1 MVLPLHESPETTP
14 RRRVGRPS
22 KRILSMRLIVDRAL
36 EIVTDEGLDSLTMS
50 RLAGALEVT
59 PAALYNHVSSKD
71 EILREVQDRIMGQLD
86 LAGFDED
93 PWPVAL
99 RRWAVSYRNIMA
111 AQPDLIALIALM
123 PINGARATT
132 VMYERVATALSSY
145 GWPKE
150 SIVPTIV
157 ALESFVFGSAYDAL
171 APANIFELEADAD
184 APVFTAANRAQLE
197 AEPDRSAAEIA
208 FHTGLDALL
217 EGFTKRMGVPWPA
230 GLCHTSSSTEDE

>member
-1 MVLPLHESPETTP
+1 MVLPLHQSPETTP

-99 RRWAVSYRNIMA
+99 RRWAVSYRNTMA

-150 SIVPTIV
+150 SIVPTLSLIH
-157 ALESFVFGSAYDAL
+157 
-171 APANIFELEADAD
+171 I
-184 APVFTAANRAQLE
+184 
-197 AEPDRSAAEIA
+197 
-208 FHTGLDALL
+208 
-217 EGFTKRMGVPWPA
+217 
-230 GLCHTSSSTEDE
+230 